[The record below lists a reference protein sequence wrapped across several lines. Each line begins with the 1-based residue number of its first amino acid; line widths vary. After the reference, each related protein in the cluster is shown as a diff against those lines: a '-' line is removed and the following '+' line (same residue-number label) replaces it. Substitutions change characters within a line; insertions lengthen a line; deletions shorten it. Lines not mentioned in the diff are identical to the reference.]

1 MEWWTYPIESFRLKN
16 MAIHS
21 VQLPPSTS
29 ATSVDASFGKWN
41 NINVTNDGK
50 HQLIDQFAVIDIHD
64 PPVLNDDETSL

>member
-1 MEWWTYPIESFRLKN
+1 MIIKWYDAYPIKSFCLKN
-16 MAIHS
+16 MAVHS

-50 HQLIDQFAVIDIHD
+50 TLTD
-64 PPVLNDDETSL
+64 